1 MRLYRGSP
9 FVCSYT
15 SRPVSKTGFIATVL
29 KFFGT
34 SPPFTMHQPGL
45 PGIRYSFPVE
55 ISSAN
60 SFIIALVF
68 LLLGSITSLSIM
80 FSSLSSHS
88 SLIPIVASGY
98 PFSLTQSPTLYN
110 LRTVHKLQKQI
121 WNSPNVATVSMDL
134 SFLTCICHRSSHKAN
149 ILNFSVYR
157 PVPDP
162 ARMWY

>member
-15 SRPVSKTGFIATVL
+15 SRPVSKTGFLATVL
-29 KFFGT
+29 KFSGT

-60 SFIIALVF
+60 SFIISLSF
-68 LLLGSITSLSIM
+68 ISLGSMSFLSKM
-80 FSSLSSHS
+80 FSSHS
-88 SLIPIVASGY
+88 SLIPIVSSGY
-98 PFSLTQSPTLYN
+98 SFSLTQPPTLYN

-121 WNSPNVATVSMDL
+121 WNSPNVAAVSMDL
-134 SFLTCICHRSSHKAN
+134 SFLICICRRSSHKEN
-149 ILNFSVYR
+149 ILSFSAYIH
-157 PVPDP
+157 VPDP
-162 ARMWY
+162 VRMCF